1 MKGGESD
8 EMVCSIDRCSID
20 HIQEVYITGGSSEMR
35 QSVAKKLRRKARE
48 QAPDHSRRSF
58 YQVLKQG
65 WNMLNHKEKG
75 ELKNG

>member
-1 MKGGESD
+1 
-8 EMVCSIDRCSID
+8 
-20 HIQEVYITGGSSEMR
+20 MR